1 MVKQVIHAINVLK
14 KHNVR
19 NNSSRITDNTKFH
32 KRKTQS
38 EEVKEKEK
46 KKHDEQIFDTE
57 LIKGIIIGNINLSS
71 LLTKQD
77 DDKFTIKFWKT
88 LNNTK

>member
-1 MVKQVIHAINVLK
+1 MVKQAIHAIKVLE

-19 NNSSRITDNTKFH
+19 TNSSRITDNTKSR

-46 KKHDEQIFDTE
+46 EKHDEQIFDTE
-57 LIKGIIIGNINLSS
+57 LIKRIIIGNINSSS

>member
-1 MVKQVIHAINVLK
+1 MVKPVIHAINVLEK
-14 KHNVR
+14 CNVR
-19 NNSSRITDNTKFH
+19 TNSSRITDNTKFR

-46 KKHDEQIFDTE
+46 EKHDEQIFDTE
-57 LIKGIIIGNINLSS
+57 LIKGIIIGNINSSS